1 MRLSVELQNI
11 FASNLIKIFV
21 ISLAISFPF
30 IYNFLDVKKGVMLKL
45 VFFTNNKKGT
55 KKIVQRKVSPK

>member
-11 FASNLIKIFV
+11 FSSNLIKIFV

-30 IYNFLDVKKGVMLKL
+30 IYNFLGVKKGVMLKL
-45 VFFTNNKKGT
+45 VFFTDDKKGT